1 MNESLQGI
9 IILISIA
16 IVSAIVWHT
25 FLKRISIAILGSA
38 ITAAGTFQVC
48 NYILLGY
55 LEPFFIIALVTTFTI
70 AFIIA
75 LIIGIPFRVWR
86 GKQHIK
92 SLKNGTSQSAA
103 P

>member
-9 IILISIA
+9 VIFIA
-16 IVSAIVWHT
+16 IAIASAIIWHT
-25 FLKRISIAILGSA
+25 FLKRISIAILSSA
-38 ITAAGTFQVC
+38 ITAAVTFQVC
-48 NYILLGY
+48 NYFLLGY
-55 LEPFFIIALVTTFTI
+55 LDPFFIIVLVSTFAI

-86 GKQHIK
+86 GKQHNK
-92 SLKNGTSQSAA
+92 SLKNRTAQSAA